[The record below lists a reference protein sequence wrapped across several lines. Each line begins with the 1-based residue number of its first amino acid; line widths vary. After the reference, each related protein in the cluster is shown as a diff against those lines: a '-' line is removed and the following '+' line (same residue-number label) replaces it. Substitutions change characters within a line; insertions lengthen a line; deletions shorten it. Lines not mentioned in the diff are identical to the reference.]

1 MLRGII
7 VVILVTF
14 ACVTHASAESTAIG
28 TLHNVQG
35 EVYIDRGPDSIP
47 AREGGPIFQNDT
59 VRTGNQGLAGMIFQ
73 DNSSLSLGPNS
84 ALTITTFVYKPSEKT
99 FSFVTRIL
107 KGTASYLSG
116 VIGKLVPEAVQ
127 FHTPVA
133 SIGLRGTSLLLK
145 VKPEAASKA
154 Y

>member
-28 TLHNVQG
+28 TLHNIQG
-35 EVYIDRGPDSIP
+35 EVSIDRGPDSIS
-47 AREGGPIFQNDT
+47 ARDGDSIFQNDT

-116 VIGKLVPEAVQ
+116 MIGQLVPEAVQ

-133 SIGLRGTSLLLK
+133 SVGLRGTSLLVK
-145 VKPEAASKA
+145 VKPE
-154 Y
+154 